1 MKINEPNYDWA
12 YALTPRSL
20 TTHLILH
27 HAAAVSETPEAIHAY
42 HKSKGWAG
50 IAYHYYVRKDGTVYR
65 GRPEAMRGGHTT
77 NWNYCSIGV
86 CFEGNFETETMPE
99 AQIKAGQ
106 ELVAD
111 IKARYPNIIIGR
123 HSDYQATACP
133 GKRFPF
139 EEMLKP
145 LDSEPGVRDAEDDGK
160 ADPWAV
166 GYTDRAAGLG
176 LFVGD
181 ENGNFHWKDYVTRQE
196 LAAVMIRLMEKT
208 EK

>member
-1 MKINEPNYDWA
+1 MTVITPDYDWA

-65 GRPEAMRGGHTT
+65 GRPENMRGGHTT
-77 NWNYCSIGV
+77 NWNYCSIGI

-106 ELVAD
+106 ELIDD
-111 IKARYPNIIIGR
+111 IKARYPNIVIGR
-123 HSDYQATACP
+123 HKDFQATACP
-133 GKRFPF
+133 GANFPF
-139 EEMLKP
+139 NTIVNPPKET
-145 LDSEPGVRDAEDDGK
+145 VAEDSNKPSDWAAAAWDK
-160 ADPWAV
+160 A
-166 GYTDRAAGLG
+166 TAAGIMDGTNPTAPLTREQLAVILDRLG
-176 LFVGD
+176 EV
-181 ENGNFHWKDYVTRQE
+181 KS
-196 LAAVMIRLMEKT
+196 
-208 EK
+208 